1 MMEKNSNFQEYEVF
15 FEALLKGNRKLC
27 SRIVN
32 TLLKQKTDVKII
44 YEELLKPAMYEVGVL
59 WERNKITV
67 ATEHMAS
74 AVTETLMNEL
84 YATIS
89 FSGNYPKT
97 VIITCIQNELHQ
109 IGARMISDVF
119 EMNNWQV
126 HFLGANMPN
135 NELIRYIGVTKPDML
150 AVSVSLYFNISVL
163 EELIQVVR
171 LCCPMLR
178 IVVGGQAFT
187 RGGHEFLSNYDKI
200 VLLQD
205 VMSMDRYLKKMQDE
219 S

>member
-1 MMEKNSNFQEYEVF
+1 M
-15 FEALLKGNRKLC
+15 
-27 SRIVN
+27 N
-32 TLLKQKTDVKII
+32 TLLKQKTDVKVI

-59 WERNKITV
+59 WELNKITV

-74 AVTETLMNEL
+74 AVTESVMNEL

-89 FSGNYPKT
+89 FSGNFQKT
-97 VIITCIQNELHQ
+97 VIITCIQSELHQ

-135 NELIRYIGVTKPDML
+135 NELVDYIGIIKPDML
-150 AVSVSLYFNISVL
+150 AISVSLYFNLPSLEVL
-163 EELIQVVR
+163 LQVIR
-171 LCCPMLR
+171 EYYPAIR
-178 IVVGGQAFT
+178 IVVGGQAFA
-187 RGGHEFLSNYDKI
+187 RGEQEFLSKYK
-200 VLLQD
+200 VVFLSD
-205 VMSMDRYLKKMQDE
+205 VMSMDHYLKKMQDE

>member
-15 FEALLKGNRKLC
+15 FKALLKGNRKLC

-32 TLLKQKTDVKII
+32 TLLKQKKDVKII

-84 YATIS
+84 YATIP

-97 VIITCIQNELHQ
+97 VIIACIQGELPQ

-135 NELIRYIGVTKPDML
+135 NELIRYIGFTNPDML
-150 AVSVSLYFNISVL
+150 AVSVSLYFNLPSLEVL
-163 EELIQVVR
+163 LQVIR
-171 LCCPMLR
+171 EYYPAIR
-178 IVVGGQAFT
+178 IVVGGQAFA
-187 RGGHEFLSNYDKI
+187 RGEQEFLSKYKVI
-200 VLLQD
+200 FLSD
-205 VMSMDRYLKKMQDE
+205 VMSMDSYLKKVNNE